1 MNDLFET
8 LPFRP
13 ADILLPQ
20 NCDLGLWSV
29 VACDQYTSQPEYWQR
44 VEERV
49 GRAPSSLRLI
59 LPESCL
65 DGPSVETD
73 IMEIN
78 NTMSRYLRE
87 ERFALLPQTMIYVER
102 TLHNGKL
109 RRGLV
114 GMVDLEQ
121 YDYEPGS
128 PAQVR
133 ATEGTVLSRI
143 PPRVAVRKNAP
154 IELPHV
160 MLLTDDPERTV
171 IEPLAREKTGMEQV
185 YDFDLMERGGH
196 LAGWKLGREQL
207 SAVAGALQA
216 LADPAAF
223 NARYG
228 TQDQPVLLFA
238 VGDGNH
244 SLATAKECYERQKRI
259 TPQDQWETLPSRY
272 ALAEL
277 VNLHDESLEFEP
289 IHRVIFKTEPKK
301 LLKALEEACAG
312 AEGFPVKWYAGE
324 ESGTIVLDKSKGEL
338 AVGILQ
344 HFLDDYLKENAG
356 EIDYIHDDDALIGF
370 AKQENAIGFLL
381 PAMEKSQLF
390 RGVIADGVLP
400 RKTFSM
406 GHSREKRY
414 YLEGRKIKA

>member
-1 MNDLFET
+1 MNAFL
-8 LPFRP
+8 P
-13 ADILLPQ
+13 ADILMPKT
-20 NCDLGLWSV
+20 DHMEKWAV
-29 VACDQYTSQPEYWQR
+29 IACDQFTSDQAYWDR
-44 VEERV
+44 VRKNAEGAV
-49 GRAPSSLRLI
+49 STINLI
-59 LPESCL
+59 LPEAEL
-65 DGPSVETD
+65 GTEKEAKHTA
-73 IMEIN
+73 EIN
-78 NTMSRYLRE
+78 ATMKKYMEDGVFTVYPNS
-87 ERFALLPQTMIYVER
+87 FVYVER
-102 TLHNGKL
+102 TLENGSI
-109 RRGLV
+109 REGLV
-114 GMVDLEQ
+114 G
-121 YDYEPGS
+121 
-128 PAQVR
+128 R
-133 ATEGTVLSRI
+133 ATERTVPERI
-143 PPRVAVRKNAP
+143 PPRQRVRRDAP

-160 MLLTDDPERTV
+160 LMLCDDHDKKL
-171 IEPLAREKTGMEQV
+171 IEPIAAKKDSLKKL
-185 YDFDLMERGGH
+185 YDFDLMEDGGH
-196 LAGWKLGREQL
+196 ITGWLVEGKDVEDFNKALTEYTA
-207 SAVAGALQA
+207 AVGEKYTGLK
-216 LADPAAF
+216 
-223 NARYG
+223 G
-228 TQDQPVLLFA
+228 TPMVFA

-244 SLATAKECYERQKRI
+244 SLATAKSCYEELKKNN
-259 TPQDQWETLPSRY
+259 PGVDLSNHPARY
-272 ALAEL
+272 ALVEL
-277 VNLHDESLEFEP
+277 ENIHDPAQVFEP

>member
-1 MNDLFET
+1 MNDLFEI

-13 ADILLPQ
+13 ADLLLPQ

-171 IEPLAREKTGMEQV
+171 IEPLAREKAGMEQV

-244 SLATAKECYERQKRI
+244 SLATAK
-259 TPQDQWETLPSRY
+259 
-272 ALAEL
+272 
-277 VNLHDESLEFEP
+277 
-289 IHRVIFKTEPKK
+289 
-301 LLKALEEACAG
+301 
-312 AEGFPVKWYAGE
+312 
-324 ESGTIVLDKSKGEL
+324 
-338 AVGILQ
+338 
-344 HFLDDYLKENAG
+344 
-356 EIDYIHDDDALIGF
+356 
-370 AKQENAIGFLL
+370 
-381 PAMEKSQLF
+381 
-390 RGVIADGVLP
+390 
-400 RKTFSM
+400 
-406 GHSREKRY
+406 
-414 YLEGRKIKA
+414 